1 MLVVAT
7 TMRQQRQRRHRRYKK
22 QSEEMFSIQFN
33 SNMCPTTSMQYF
45 NLVSFQNFLSI
56 LGLCSLYFHSF
67 FCSQNE
73 CASEFIKE
81 KSTDS
86 LNFFSFYLH
95 AWEKKYFYILLLTFL
110 FLPSSKERTQFEIV
124 TLICWIFMPF
134 LWLNMHSEKNFHQ

>member
-1 MLVVAT
+1 MAT

-95 AWEKKYFYILLLTFL
+95 AWEKKILLYFITNVLVFAIKQRTNSIRNRHFDMLDFL
-110 FLPSSKERTQFEIV
+110 ST
-124 TLICWIFMPF
+124 F